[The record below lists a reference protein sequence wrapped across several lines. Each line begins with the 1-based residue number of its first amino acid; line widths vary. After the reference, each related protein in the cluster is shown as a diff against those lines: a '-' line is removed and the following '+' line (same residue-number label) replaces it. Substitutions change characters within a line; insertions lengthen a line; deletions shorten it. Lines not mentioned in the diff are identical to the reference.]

1 MIKIDIDLSED
12 EKKAIRSLKRLA
24 KKWPS
29 TLWLFAG
36 NGGLHILKTGKE
48 GEIVLK
54 KHGGVDNDYVVDYV
68 DDIYA
73 DGGDY

>member
-1 MIKIDIDLSED
+1 MDEIDIELTEK
-12 EKKAIRSLKRLA
+12 EKKAIKSLKRLA
-24 KKWPS
+24 KKWPP

-36 NGGLHILKTGKE
+36 NGGLHILKTGKK
-48 GEIVLK
+48 GEVVLRDN
-54 KHGGVDNDYVVDYV
+54 GGVDSDYHVDSI